1 MTLDNYHFPSE
12 RMSRM
17 LSDSSKTPLVLV
29 SCGSFSPPTNLHL
42 RMFEEAF
49 DYCKL
54 PESDFEVIGGFFSP
68 VGDAY
73 KKAGLASA
81 QHRINMTRIA
91 VRDSSQWIS
100 VDPWEPLHKEY
111 LPTVKVLDHFD
122 YELNQVMGGIET
134 KDGEKRK
141 IHVAL
146 LAGADLIQTMSTPGL
161 WAREDLERILGHYGA
176 FILERAGTDI
186 DDALLSLQQW
196 RDNIR
201 VIPQLIQNDVS
212 STKIRLFRKRGKSIR
227 YYIPDKVVDYIYEHG
242 LYLDDDKKQSEKG
255 QESASSG
262 YSTPLTGPAT
272 PSAS

>member
-1 MTLDNYHFPSE
+1 
-12 RMSRM
+12 M
-17 LSDSSKTPLVLV
+17 LSCSLL
-29 SCGSFSPPTNLHL
+29 GNIL
-42 RMFEEAF
+42 
-49 DYCKL
+49 
-54 PESDFEVIGGFFSP
+54 
-68 VGDAY
+68 
-73 KKAGLASA
+73 
-81 QHRINMTRIA
+81 IA
-91 VRDSSQWIS
+91 
-100 VDPWEPLHKEY
+100 L
-111 LPTVKVLDHFD
+111 
-122 YELNQVMGGIET
+122 
-134 KDGEKRK
+134 
-141 IHVAL
+141 
-146 LAGADLIQTMSTPGL
+146 
-161 WAREDLERILGHYGA
+161 
-176 FILERAGTDI
+176 